1 MTKQKKIKLDMKR
14 LVTIGTCGIVE
25 FVFLVRGPGD
35 SSVVK
40 FHLLPI
46 CTSFVVFRLES
57 NSVVEKAICDS
68 SARHDCF
75 TPLTILLR
83 ATLFPSSVPK

>member
-1 MTKQKKIKLDMKR
+1 MIK

-35 SSVVK
+35 SSVIK
-40 FHLLPI
+40 FHLLPSCI
-46 CTSFVVFRLES
+46 TFVGFKIES
-57 NSVVEKAICDS
+57 DFVIEKAIGDG